1 LSSRRCRVA
10 LSSCSFFFQA
20 EDGIRDRNVTGVQ
33 TCALPIFGF
42 LNLFLTLSLFL
53 CGVLRL
59 SALLFANAL
68 PVLFLRGR
76 FDLKPRLCRSEEHT
90 SELQSRFDLVC
101 RLLLVNRKSRGETHS
116 LVPRRYA

>member
-1 LSSRRCRVA
+1 PSLLAFIPFLPPRSSFLRFSSSSTTICSTLSLHA
-10 LSSCSFFFQA
+10 
-20 EDGIRDRNVTGVQ
+20 
-33 TCALPIFGF
+33 ALPIFGF

-76 FDLKPRLCRSEEHT
+76 FDLKPRLCRSEERRVGKECT
-90 SELQSRFDLVC
+90 ARVGAERSR
-101 RLLLVNRKSRGETHS
+101 RKSRRTRLRERSTKGRQS
-116 LVPRRYA
+116 

>member
-76 FDLKPRLCRSEEHT
+76 FDLKPRLCRSEERRVGKECT
-90 SELQSRFDLVC
+90 ARVGAERSR
-101 RLLLVNRKSRGETHS
+101 RKSRRTRLRERSTKGRQS
-116 LVPRRYA
+116 